1 VIRRHLRRVLFL
13 LLTVALGSVLPG
25 WAAPS
30 GGTLRIGID
39 VDAGTLD
46 PRLANDT
53 TARRVIEQV
62 YDGLIELDPQL
73 RPQPALAESWT
84 QASPTVWVFKLRKNV
99 RFHDGTPLTA
109 ADVVFTYTTILDP
122 ALRAPLR
129 GLYTPIS
136 RVEATD
142 DETVRFTLTA
152 PYAPLLKYADMGIV
166 SKAAVDRLGADYATH
181 PLGTGPYKFVSW
193 QRNSRIVLEAN
204 AEYWKGSPHLSQ
216 VIFNI
221 IPDNTTRAAAMES
234 GDVDLIHSP
243 LSPQDVA
250 RLRSAPRV
258 AVTEMTGLG
267 ITYLNM
273 NMADPVVRDVRIR
286 RALASLIPQQT
297 IVAVTEMTG
306 LGITY
311 LNMNMADPVVRDVR
325 IRRALASLIPQQ
337 TIVRQIYR
345 EMDRPAT
352 SVLLPAWAGVFTNDI
367 VQPGHDI
374 TRAKALL
381 AEAGWTDTNHDGVLD
396 KDGQPLSL
404 VIRTHSEDPNRIQVV
419 ELLVSILRSSGI
431 DARAE
436 ITEFPALVQALL
448 SGNYQ
453 VALLGW
459 LGLVDP
465 DRGMYNQFHS
475 KGSQNWEK
483 YNNPRV
489 DALLD
494 AGRQTSDPADRTR
507 TYRDVARIIASDL
520 PYYVLTYQ
528 GYIVALNRRVQGFVP
543 IPNGSFRGLW
553 ATSVP

>member
-1 VIRRHLRRVLFL
+1 VRMLHVRLPVVVLML
-13 LLTVALGSVLPG
+13 VLAIGTTRTAP
-25 WAAPS
+25 AAPAA
-30 GGTLRIGID
+30 GVLRIGID

-62 YDGLIELDPQL
+62 YDGLLELDAQL
-73 RPQPALAESWT
+73 RPRPALAESWT
-84 QASPTVWVFKLRKNV
+84 QASPTSWVFKLRRNV

-129 GLYTPIS
+129 GLYLPIT
-136 RVEATD
+136 RVEAVD
-142 DETVRFTLTA
+142 NETVRFTLSA
-152 PYAPLLKYADMGIV
+152 PYAPLLKYADMAIV
-166 SKAAVDRLGADYATH
+166 SRAAVERLGAEYASR
-181 PLGTGPYKFVSW
+181 PVGTGAYKFVSW

-204 AEYWKGSPHLSQ
+204 PDSWRGRPKLNQ

-221 IPDNTTRAAAMES
+221 IPDNTTRAAALES

-250 RLRSAPRV
+250 RLRGSPRV
-258 AVTEMTGLG
+258 TITQMTGLG

-273 NMADPVVRDVRIR
+273 NMMDPIVRDVRIR
-286 RALASLIPQQT
+286 RAIAHLIPQT
-297 IVAVTEMTG
+297 
-306 LGITY
+306 
-311 LNMNMADPVVRDVR
+311 
-325 IRRALASLIPQQ
+325 

-352 SVLLPAWAGVFTNDI
+352 SVLLPAWSGVFTDEI

-374 TRAKALL
+374 ARAKALL
-381 AEAGWTDTNHDGVLD
+381 AEAGWTDSNRDGVLD
-396 KDGQPLSL
+396 KDGQRLAL
-404 VIRTHSEDPNRIQVV
+404 TIRTHSEDPNRIQVV
-419 ELLVSILRSSGI
+419 ELLISILRSSGI
-431 DARAE
+431 EARAE
-436 ITEFPALVQALL
+436 ITEFPALVGALL
-448 SGNYQ
+448 AGNYQ
-453 VALLGW
+453 VVLVGW

-465 DRGMYNQFHS
+465 DRGMFNQFHS
-475 KGSQNWEK
+475 KGTQNWEK

-494 AGRQTSDPADRTR
+494 EGRQKADPTERARI
-507 TYRDVARIIASDL
+507 YRDVARVIATDL

-528 GYIVALNRRVQGFVP
+528 GYIVGVNRRVQGFVP
-543 IPNGSFRGLW
+543 NPSGSFRSLW
-553 ATSVP
+553 TTSVP